1 MFYPCYVYIISY
13 DPCIRAEIGKYA
25 SVHGVAAASR
35 VYSKKLKQ
43 RVGPATVRSI
53 MQAYIKELKKKRAAG
68 VSQINQLPL
77 QKHGRPLLFGKNRDR
92 MLQAYLRKV
101 REAGAV
107 VSSRI
112 VIPAAKGLMM
122 TLDQAKLTE
131 FGGYMS
137 FSKSWAHSLLHR
149 MGYVQRKATTSKSKM
164 TEANFSDLK
173 QSFLSNLRDI
183 VIMDEVP
190 LELVLNWDQT
200 GIKIVPIDT
209 WTMDVR
215 GSKRVE
221 LIGLKDKQQIT
232 AVFCGT
238 LVGDFL
244 PVQLVYKG
252 KTNQCHPH
260 FAFPIDWE
268 ITHSPKHWSTE
279 ATMISYID
287 NIIGPYVERT
297 RQVFGHDSP
306 AIIIMDNFKGQIT
319 PAIFQQLEAYNI
331 HHCLL
336 PANTTDRLQLMDL
349 TVNKPIKYF
358 LKQKF
363 GDWYSSEV
371 MKQLQGKDLETVEL
385 EPISLNL
392 PCLKELGAQWLVE
405 AAKYMSANPQMTVNG
420 FVKAGISTFLSAEED
435 TIDVQESNDEYIVM
449 DSDSEEAL
457 SDESDECAA

>member
-1 MFYPCYVYIISY
+1 M
-13 DPCIRAEIGKYA
+13 
-25 SVHGVAAASR
+25 HGVAAASR
-35 VYSKKLKQ
+35 VYSKKLEQ
-43 RVGPATVRSI
+43 QVGPATVRSI

-68 VSQINQLPL
+68 VSQIKQLPL
-77 QKHGRPLLFGKNRDR
+77 QKRGRPLLLGEKRDR
-92 MLQAYLRKV
+92 MLQAYLKKV
-101 REAGAV
+101 REAGGV

-112 VIPAAKGLMM
+112 VIAAAKGLMM
-122 TLDQAKLTE
+122 TIDQAKLAE

-137 FSKSWAHSLLHR
+137 FSKGWAHSLLHR

-164 TEANFSDLK
+164 TEANFSELK

-190 LELVLNWDQT
+190 LELILNWDQT

-221 LIGLKDKQQIT
+221 LIGLKDKRQIT

-252 KTNQCHPH
+252 KTNQCHPR
-260 FAFPIDWE
+260 FTFPIDWE

-279 ATMISYID
+279 TTMISYIN
-287 NIIGPYVERT
+287 NIIGPYVECT

-319 PAIFQQLEAYNI
+319 PAVFQHLEAYNI

-336 PANTTDRLQLMDL
+336 PPNTTDRLQPMNL
-349 TVNKPIKYF
+349 TVNKPIKCF

-363 GDWYSSEV
+363 EEWYSSEV
-371 MKQLQGKDLETVEL
+371 MKQLQGKDLDTVEL

-405 AAKYMSANPQMTVNG
+405 AAKYMSANPQMIVSG
-420 FVKAGISTFLSAEED
+420 FVKAGINAFLSADED
-435 TIDVQESNDEYIVM
+435 TVVQESNDEEYVVM
-449 DSDSEEAL
+449 DSDSEEA
-457 SDESDECAA
+457 DQSDECAFAQD